1 MESAI
6 PYKNIVTCFIIF
18 VYLFETYL
26 DFRQFLKFKIK
37 EIPKNLVPIIP
48 KKKFIKGGKKKK
60 NLKIKKIIIINSSK
74 LWRKKSV
81 WKKIFFFKNLKKKK
95 KQ

>member
-1 MESAI
+1 MKSVYLSPKKLKKKMESAI

-48 KKKFIKGGKKKK
+48 KKKFIKGGQKKKT
-60 NLKIKKIIIINSSK
+60 
-74 LWRKKSV
+74 
-81 WKKIFFFKNLKKKK
+81 
-95 KQ
+95 